1 MRVLRLG
8 LALLWGL
15 AWANAG
21 AQMPSAEEFQSAI
34 ATAQPQARAL
44 GLKLRTDALWLR
56 AVQTQAPMVA
66 ALSAGEC
73 HIGYNGFSPRTD
85 FSWMFPDLPADQRA
99 AWIGGVIHHELA
111 HCADQQDR
119 RTGAEAL
126 ASGREGRDSRRSRE
140 VLADLAFALHV
151 TQQVPQGRA
160 LVARL
165 AALRAARRNED
176 PGHDSSAALHCF
188 LADSTAVPTKHSWP
202 ATLKA
207 WQAQCPGDASRSETG
222 SGPNSR

>member
-1 MRVLRLG
+1 MRVLRS
-8 LALLWGL
+8 LLPLLSSLIWGT
-15 AWANAG
+15 AA
-21 AQMPSAEEFQSAI
+21 AQMPSAEEFQSAV
-34 ATAQPQARAL
+34 AAAQPQARAL
-44 GLKLRTDALWLR
+44 DLKLRTDALWLR
-56 AVQTQAPMVA
+56 ALQAQAPMVA

-73 HIGYNGFSPRTD
+73 HIGYNGFTPRTD
-85 FSWMFPDLPADQRA
+85 FSWMFPALPAEQRA

-111 HCADQQDR
+111 HCADLQDR
-119 RTGAEAL
+119 RNGADAL
-126 ASGREGRDSRRSRE
+126 ATGRDSRRSRE

-176 PGHDSSAALHCF
+176 PGHDTSAALRCF
-188 LADSTAVPTKHSWP
+188 LAESTPVPAAHSWL

-207 WQAQCPGDASRSETG
+207 WQAQCVAGDALSDAARGMSSR
-222 SGPNSR
+222 